1 LKCELESF
9 QVLFVFC
16 MNEKKLKIAIQ
27 KSGRL
32 SEDSINLLKKCG
44 IKFNNGLGKLRAAA
58 ENFPIEIYFLR
69 DDDIPEY
76 VADCVADVGIVGEN
90 VVFESGKQVN
100 LIEKLGFGKCRLSL
114 AVPKAFAYNGLQ
126 DLNNKRI
133 ATTYPTILSKFF
145 AENNVEAI
153 IHTISGSVEI
163 APSIGLADAVCDLV
177 SSGSTLFSNG
187 LREVETVISSEAIL
201 ISGINLEP
209 ELKKILDKLMFR
221 INAVNSAKQ
230 NKYILLNAPNNKLD
244 EIIKLIPGMKSP
256 TVLPL
261 AESGWSSVHSVI
273 NENDFWEVVEKLKLA
288 GAEGILVLSIDQM
301 IS

>member
-1 LKCELESF
+1 
-9 QVLFVFC
+9 

-32 SEDSINLLKKCG
+32 HDDSINLLKQCG
-44 IKFNNGLGKLRAAA
+44 IKFGNGVGKLRAEAR
-58 ENFPIEIYFLR
+58 NFPIEIFFLR

-76 VADCVADVGIVGEN
+76 VADGVADVGIVGEN
-90 VVFESGKQVN
+90 VVFESQKKVEI
-100 LIEKLGFGKCRLSL
+100 IEQLGFGKCRLSL
-114 AVPKAFAYNGLQ
+114 AVPKSFGYKNLQ
-126 DLNNKRI
+126 SIANTRI
-133 ATTYPTILSKFF
+133 ATTYPNILNKFLT
-145 AENNVEAI
+145 ENSIKAD

-163 APSIGLADAVCDLV
+163 APSIGLADAICDLV

-187 LREVETVISSEAIL
+187 LQEVETVMNSEAVL
-201 ISGINLEP
+201 ISQKNLDE
-209 ELKKILDKLMFR
+209 ESSKILAKLMFR

-230 NKYILLNAPNNKLD
+230 NKYILLNAPNDKRD
-244 EIIKLIPGMKSP
+244 EIISLLPGIKSP
-256 TVLPL
+256 TILPL

-301 IS
+301 IN